1 MNSWRHREKIC
12 YLAGKDSQDG
22 LWDFY
27 INKYLINYKIN
38 KIINNDYKKK
48 LKITICRVI
57 MPVTGL

>member
-1 MNSWRHREKIC
+1 MNSWRDREKIC

-48 LKITICRVI
+48 IENY
-57 MPVTGL
+57 